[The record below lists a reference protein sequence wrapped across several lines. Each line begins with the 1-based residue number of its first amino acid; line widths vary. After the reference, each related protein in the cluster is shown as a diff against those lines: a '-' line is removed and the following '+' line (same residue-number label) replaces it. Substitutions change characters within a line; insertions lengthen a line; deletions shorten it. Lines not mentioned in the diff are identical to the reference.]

1 MKKKTLI
8 ASLIL
13 NALIVVS
20 TVLAVG
26 CYFWVGPDVLGSSG
40 SGCFKYFTTD
50 SNVLVAVASLVLI
63 ICELPLLHNPEKGL
77 PKWALL
83 FKFAGTVSVNITLLI
98 VLFFLAPVSCMK
110 NGWQM
115 FGFYFEGNTFALHL
129 STPLLAIFSLL
140 LTENEIETG
149 VSLRLRDTLWALA
162 PTVVYSFVYA
172 YMVIFDGRWTDWYGF
187 TFGGNYAVA
196 PISMLVMYCVTF
208 AISAVL
214 CAARNNKK

>member
-13 NALIVVS
+13 NGLIVVS

-26 CYFWVGPDVLGSSG
+26 CYFFGRKDVLGSSG
-40 SGCFKYFTTD
+40 SGCLRYFTTD
-50 SNVLVAVASLVLI
+50 SNILVAIASLVLI
-63 ICELPLLHNPEKGL
+63 FCELPLLRCPEKTL

-83 FKFAGTVSVNITLLI
+83 FKFVGTVSVTITLLTV
-98 VLFFLAPVSCMK
+98 VLFLAPVSAMK
-110 NGWQM
+110 EGWKM
-115 FGFYFEGNTFALHL
+115 IGFYFEGNIFALHL

-149 VSLRLRDTLWALA
+149 VSLRFRDTLWALA
-162 PTVVYSFVYA
+162 PTVVYSLVYA

-187 TFGGNYAVA
+187 TFGGYYAVA
-196 PISMLVMYCVTF
+196 PISMLVMYGVTLV
-208 AISAVL
+208 ISAVL